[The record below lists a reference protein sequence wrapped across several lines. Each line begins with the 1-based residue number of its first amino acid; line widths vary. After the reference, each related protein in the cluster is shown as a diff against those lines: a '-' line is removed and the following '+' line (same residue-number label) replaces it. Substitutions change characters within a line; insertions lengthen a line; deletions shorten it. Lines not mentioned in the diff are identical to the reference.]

1 MSRSRLIPL
10 LLLTAAVALGGCAST
25 RQHGEVTRLS
35 PQDLAR
41 LVPPPNP
48 KVPLSEVMVWSQEGA
63 SSDAIIKKL
72 QDTGTFYNLNAQQI
86 IDLSKQGVHQ
96 RVIDHLVEAQEK
108 ARQATLLTELADRD
122 AKAAQ
127 QIEQER
133 NRRRALQQQYQ
144 YYGYGGAWGP
154 RHGFGFGA
162 GSPYY
167 YDPFFRTWRPRW

>member
-10 LLLTAAVALGGCAST
+10 LLLTAALALGGCAST
-25 RQHGEVTRLS
+25 QPAGEVTRLS

-86 IDLSKQGVHQ
+86 VDLNKQGVHQ

-108 ARQATLLTELADRD
+108 ARQATLLTQLADRD
-122 AKAAQ
+122 AKAAYDL
-127 QIEQER
+127 ER
-133 NRRRALQQQYQ
+133 ALSHQRALQHQ
-144 YYGYGGAWGP
+144 YYGYGGVWGP
-154 RHGFGFGA
+154 RFGAGFGA
-162 GSPYY
+162 GPRYY
-167 YDPFFRTWRPRW
+167 YDPFFRSWRPRW